1 MTKPI
6 CIVQNWE
13 AESPGYLSTYLD
25 ENQLAYRVVANYG
38 NEALPVAD
46 DIEALIILG
55 TPISARSYRDHDNL
69 VRLFA
74 LAAAAVRKDIPTL
87 GICFG
92 GQLLSRVLGADVVR
106 NDVREIGL
114 YKVQLTDAGRGD
126 RLFAGLGP
134 ELDVFHWHADTF
146 MIPDG
151 ATLLATSATCTNQAF
166 RRNNAVAVQFHI
178 EPTVDEVPHW
188 CDAYTEELTEEGL
201 TKDGIVS
208 AYREKADQMKA
219 LSYRLMQNLLG

>member
-13 AESPGYLSTYLD
+13 AESPGYLSAYLED
-25 ENQLAYRVVANYG
+25 NQLPYNVAKNYAD
-38 NEALPVAD
+38 EALPSAD

-55 TPISARSYRDHDNL
+55 TPISARSYREHDNL

-74 LAAAAVRKDIPTL
+74 MVSDAMRKDIPIL

-92 GQLLSRVLGADVVR
+92 GQLVARVLGADVVR

-114 YKVQLTDAGRGD
+114 YRVQLTDAGRED
-126 RLFAGLGP
+126 KLFAGLDP

-146 MIPDG
+146 MIPRG
-151 ATLLATSATCTNQAF
+151 ATLLATSETCTNQAF
-166 RRNNAVAVQFHI
+166 RKNNTVAVQFHI
-178 EPTVDEVPHW
+178 EPTVDEVPLW
-188 CDAYTEELTEEGL
+188 CDVYTEELTEEGL
-201 TKDGIVS
+201 TKEGIVT
-208 AYREKADQMKA
+208 AYREKADRMQA
-219 LSYRLMQNLLG
+219 LSYSLMKNFLG

>member
-13 AESPGYLSTYLD
+13 AESPGFLSAYLD
-25 ENQLAYRVVANYG
+25 DKRLAYKVVANHA
-38 NEALPVAD
+38 NEALLAVD
-46 DIEALIILG
+46 DIEALIVLG
-55 TPISARSYRDHDNL
+55 TPISARSYRDHENL

-74 LAAAAVRKDIPTL
+74 LASAAVRKDIPTL

-92 GQLLSRVLGADVVR
+92 GQLLARVLGADVVR
-106 NDVREIGL
+106 NDVREIGM
-114 YKVQLTDAGRGD
+114 YKVQLTDAGRDD

-134 ELDVFHWHADTF
+134 ELDVFHWHGDTF

-151 ATLLATSATCTNQAF
+151 ATLLATSETCTNQSF
-166 RRNNAVAVQFHI
+166 RKDNTVAVQFHI
-178 EPTVDEVPHW
+178 EPTVDEVPNW
-188 CDAYTEELTEEGL
+188 CDAYTEELDEEGL
-201 TKDGIVS
+201 TKDGIVT

-219 LSYRLMQNLLG
+219 LSYRLMQNFLG